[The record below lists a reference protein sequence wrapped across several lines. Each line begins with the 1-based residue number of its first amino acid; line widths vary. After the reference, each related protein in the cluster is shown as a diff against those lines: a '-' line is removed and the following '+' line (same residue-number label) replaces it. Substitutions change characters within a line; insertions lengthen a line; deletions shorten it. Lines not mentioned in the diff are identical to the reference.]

1 MTALPAARQQEPPV
15 SDLPSVRRI
24 RTERLAIGV
33 LASAYLIAFNRVVPH
48 GDALRI
54 VRQIENKHL
63 IWNPNHL
70 TFDPVGYGWFAL
82 LQAFG
87 APISALDSFE
97 IISGVS
103 TIVSL
108 LIFHALLVRLRVT
121 HWMARALALLGLFAS
136 KAFLSMAISQ
146 YYFMLQMPFLLATL
160 YFAIRFTETDPSD
173 RVSIKSLYGMG
184 VCSAV
189 AGTITFNN
197 VLLVAALGV
206 AVGLDT
212 DRGRPHWSVAR
223 TARLWGAA
231 AAVGVPVFLLGY
243 ALSNSSV
250 GFFSWL
256 LSYQGESES
265 RLNELY
271 GIVWTPTGVVVSL
284 VRAGFNLLIACIV
297 ETVGMGRTLQALS
310 FRESL
315 EFVPETGRFLLAL
328 SLIPI
333 VGSTVALLLWLAT
346 RAFFVDRWARIA
358 VAWIGAYF
366 AFNTLW
372 GSSGDQF
379 LVQSLP
385 VLWVLLL
392 AYLGLATHI
401 GARPSAATGTA
412 WKWSLLVLT
421 VPALLTVNTLQ
432 TVGPVSLVDLE
443 ARRAEHMAL
452 LRDGDL
458 EIAPGWDTNEWMEL
472 DPKGPSAG
480 RLTLMQMA
488 LEREA
493 SDTHIQQL
501 PAIVARQLDSGKRV
515 VVARLYDKDHGIN
528 PWYALSR
535 LGWPRARIQK
545 LLSHYCQKEIGAVGD
560 VVFRELVP
568 CVNTLKVEPR

>member
-1 MTALPAARQQEPPV
+1 MN
-15 SDLPSVRRI
+15 DLLDLRHT
-24 RTERLAIGV
+24 RTERLAVCV
-33 LASAYLIAFNRVVPH
+33 LASAYLISFNRVVPH

-54 VRQIENKHL
+54 VRQIQDQQM

-70 TFDPVGYGWFAL
+70 AFDPVGYGWFAL

-108 LIFHALLVRLRVT
+108 LIFHALLLRLGVR
-121 HWMARALALLGLFAS
+121 HWIARALALLGLFAS
-136 KAFLSMAISQ
+136 QAFLSMAISQ

-160 YFAIRFTETDPSD
+160 YFAVRFTQTDASGESS
-173 RVSIKSLYGMG
+173 VKSLYGMG
-184 VCSAV
+184 VFSAI

-206 AVGLDT
+206 AVGLQT
-212 DRGRPHWSVAR
+212 RQGRPHWNVAR

-231 AAVGVPVFLLGY
+231 AAVGIPVYVLGY
-243 ALSNSSV
+243 VLSNSSA

-265 RLNELY
+265 RLNEFY
-271 GIVWTPTGVVVSL
+271 GIEWTPTGVAVSL
-284 VRAGFNLLIACIV
+284 ARAGFNMLIASVV
-297 ETVGMGRTLQALS
+297 ETAGMGRTLQALS

-315 EFVPETGRFLLAL
+315 EFVPETGRFLLTL
-328 SLIPI
+328 SLVPI
-333 VGSTVALLLWLAT
+333 VGSTVALLIWLAT
-346 RAFFVDRWARIA
+346 RACFVDIWARIA
-358 VAWIGAYF
+358 VAWISAYF
-366 AFNTLW
+366 IFNTLW

-379 LVQSLP
+379 YVQSIP

-392 AYLGLATHI
+392 GHVGLAPHI
-401 GARPSAATGTA
+401 SANHNAPTGRG
-412 WKWSLLVLT
+412 WKKTLLALT
-421 VPALLTVNTLQ
+421 VPALFAINTLQ

-458 EIAPGWDTNEWMEL
+458 EISPGWDGYAWMDL
-472 DPKGPSAG
+472 DPKGPSAS
-480 RLTLMQMA
+480 RLTLMDMA
-488 LEREA
+488 LQNEA
-493 SDTHIQQL
+493 SDRHIQHL
-501 PAIVARQLDSGKRV
+501 PAIVARQLESGKRV

-528 PWYALSR
+528 PWYGLSR
-535 LGWPRARIQK
+535 LGWPRVRIQE
-545 LLSHYCQKEIGAVGD
+545 LLGDFCQKEIGAVGD
-560 VVFRELVP
+560 VVFRELVS
-568 CVNTLKVEPR
+568 CVNTPKVEPR